1 MLILKKNENFTGIP
15 FYVNSAKSICLSM
28 RNHYTGLLI
37 FLLFFISSC
46 ATQKYQTINYGTE
59 VPKELLQ
66 PVDYLLRPG
75 DQLSIQSFNNLSSV
89 LYESTINNSAGGA
102 MVPVFEVVVD
112 NNGYIALPRA
122 GRIKAAGLT
131 QKQAALAVNDAY
143 KPTINNPEFD
153 VKIMSMKVRVLGA
166 VNKQGAYV
174 MERENM
180 TLADALAL
188 AEGVKYENMSKKLM
202 IMRDGQSMEF
212 RIRAGDLAN
221 PVLNG
226 IIIRDNDVVYVQP
239 SQASINAPK
248 VAQYTAFL
256 APIGTIIAALTLYS
270 TIQGLRKQ

>member
-1 MLILKKNENFTGIP
+1 
-15 FYVNSAKSICLSM
+15 
-28 RNHYTGLLI
+28 
-37 FLLFFISSC
+37 
-46 ATQKYQTINYGTE
+46 
-59 VPKELLQ
+59 
-66 PVDYLLRPG
+66 
-75 DQLSIQSFNNLSSV
+75 
-89 LYESTINNSAGGA
+89 